1 MEKTIKVLFWYRHM
15 LSHRVGFDVF
25 YAVKTDILTLGKSR
39 NPMALNPV
47 NREVGEVGCSILR
60 AMSAQESMCGR
71 EHWRDAV
78 TTFLTVW
85 RSVS

>member
-1 MEKTIKVLFWYRHM
+1 
-15 LSHRVGFDVF
+15 
-25 YAVKTDILTLGKSR
+25 
-39 NPMALNPV
+39 MALNPV

-78 TTFLTVW
+78 ATLLIVW